1 MDDTLNLSNLFST
14 NPTYPKNDIFA
25 DYIYYN
31 PENGNGSLENSLIKD
46 INDDIKIIENGK
58 NEINQNFFNK
68 NIINQIP
75 KNQKIKDP
83 LINNQKKIFETYN
96 GNEKEIQKQ
105 KKLMMNRI
113 SAKKSRLKKKVYIK
127 CLEDELIKIKNE
139 IEKKNNFEKIYF
151 ERICKKNNEKGITNF
166 SSEIQKYNN
175 LITIENNLFNK
186 SKNDNQDINDYVN
199 LQKNFILDIFIK
211 QIKVLMPIKC
221 KLFQNKFLKLQKFEN
236 DDSIEKFI
244 NKINENIEMLKELY
258 DFEIPFKQLTNKKSE
273 SMALQLYNYYYNLKN
288 YLVSFKEIFESIV

>member
-113 SAKKSRLKKKVYIK
+113 SAKNRV
-127 CLEDELIKIKNE
+127 
-139 IEKKNNFEKIYF
+139 
-151 ERICKKNNEKGITNF
+151 
-166 SSEIQKYNN
+166 
-175 LITIENNLFNK
+175 
-186 SKNDNQDINDYVN
+186 
-199 LQKNFILDIFIK
+199 
-211 QIKVLMPIKC
+211 
-221 KLFQNKFLKLQKFEN
+221 
-236 DDSIEKFI
+236 
-244 NKINENIEMLKELY
+244 
-258 DFEIPFKQLTNKKSE
+258 
-273 SMALQLYNYYYNLKN
+273 
-288 YLVSFKEIFESIV
+288 